1 LRRFRGARRAEGMA
15 AGAAHPR
22 HAVCNLRAGK
32 TNLRAR
38 KQEDTVIALL
48 APRRPSRLACLGLAV
63 ACTLGLASGLA
74 GQAAANTG
82 PAPKRVAIVPQPT
95 DGGALRVEVGQP
107 VMLSARA
114 QRGDGALLPLEG
126 RVPWN
131 SSNPTV
137 VQVTNLGDARSP
149 AIVTP
154 LKPGIAS
161 VTITYPA
168 IPAVG
173 AQSFGPMEGIV
184 GDVVTLV
191 VEDRS

>member
-1 LRRFRGARRAEGMA
+1 MNARLTARLS
-15 AGAAHPR
+15 P
-22 HAVCNLRAGK
+22 HASLV
-32 TNLRAR
+32 
-38 KQEDTVIALL
+38 
-48 APRRPSRLACLGLAV
+48 GLAV
-63 ACTLGLASGLA
+63 ACTLALGPGLA

-126 RVPWN
+126 RVHWN

-137 VQVTNLGDARSP
+137 AQVTSLGDARSP

-173 AQSFGPMEGIV
+173 AQSFGPTEGIV